1 MSWNV
6 RGRRAPLIKETA
18 MKRWMLGAC
27 ALAVA
32 AAAVFALAHG
42 DAAAQAKSK
51 RKLLLYT
58 LTKGFHHSS
67 TEILEQELPKLGKE
81 SGAFECTVTKNPDDF
96 TADNLKQYD
105 AVFFFTTQDVLPKP
119 EQRTLLI
126 EYVKSGKGFIGA
138 HNATDSLYNF
148 PEYGDMIGG
157 YFDGHPWNQEATFKV
172 EDPTHPSTKLLP
184 ASFKFKEEVYQYK
197 SWSRDNVHVLISLDN
212 SSVDINKGKRP
223 DKDYGVVW
231 CKEYGKGRVFFSGFG
246 HHDDCFRDEMM
257 MKKHLLPG
265 IQWAMGDVKWAMPK
279 KKAGA
284 K

>member
-1 MSWNV
+1 
-6 RGRRAPLIKETA
+6 

-51 RKLLLYT
+51 RKILLYT
-58 LTKGFHHSS
+58 LTKGFHHGS

-81 SGAFECTVTKNPDDF
+81 SGAFECTVTKAPEDF
-96 TADNLKQYD
+96 TEANLKSYD
-105 AVFFFTTQDVLPKP
+105 AVFFFTTQNVLPDKA
-119 EQRTLLI
+119 QRDALVAF
-126 EYVKSGKGFIGA
+126 VKSGRGFIGA
-138 HNATDSLYNF
+138 HNATDSLYDF
-148 PEYGDMIGG
+148 PEYGEMLGG
-157 YFDGHPWNQEATFKV
+157 YFDGHPWTQDVTIKV
-172 EDPTHPSTKLLP
+172 EDQTHPATKLLGP
-184 ASFKFKEEVYQYK
+184 SFKFKEEVYQYK
-197 SWSRDNVHVLISLDN
+197 SFSRDSVHVLMSLDN
-212 SSVDINKGKRP
+212 SSVDINKGKRA
-223 DKDYGVVW
+223 DKDYAISWVR
-231 CKEYGKGRVFFSGFG
+231 EYGKGRVFFTGLG
-246 HHDDCFRDEMM
+246 HFNECWKDETI